1 MPYHQ
6 VVSYAYS
13 RSKKMDTRCW
23 CRRNKFY
30 IHYVFQIQQV
40 VKGAS
45 MVEKSTL
52 CIGKKLSAL
61 QEPYNAT
68 VYHALHGLA
77 QRKFDSDGPV
87 ATSEEAIF
95 PSFGVGKTTASLRET
110 GT

>member
-1 MPYHQ
+1 MEKVRNEWGADPLKFHWWRVLKMPYHQ

-23 CRRNKFY
+23 CRRSKFY
-30 IHYVFQIQQV
+30 VHYVFQIQQV

-45 MVEKSTL
+45 MAEKSTL

-61 QEPYNAT
+61 QEPYDAT

-77 QRKFDSDGPV
+77 QRKF
-87 ATSEEAIF
+87 
-95 PSFGVGKTTASLRET
+95 
-110 GT
+110 